1 MISKRQLYAMGE
13 TFGDSAT
20 RTKPGGRV
28 YGGGGSGGQT
38 TTNSVDPRF
47 DQIINYATKAAGRVE
62 NAGFTPYTDQR
73 YAGINSTQQAGLD
86 AITQRALGGDP
97 TMQQANQTLQQTL
110 KGGNTN
116 PYLDSMVNKAQQS
129 VLANARGAD
138 IQSGSFG
145 NSGVAEAA
153 TKNMGDIATN
163 MYGNAYSGDRANQMQ
178 ALGMAPQYGNQAY
191 QDANQLMNAG
201 NFVQGQDQQNKDFAF
216 NQFTDQQNLPYKQM
230 AAYTGLLGS
239 SGTTSTQSSSGGGK

>member
-97 TMQQANQTLQQTL
+97 TMTQANQ
-110 KGGNTN
+110 K
-116 PYLDSMVNKAQQS
+116 
-129 VLANARGAD
+129 
-138 IQSGSFG
+138 SGSR
-145 NSGVAEAA
+145 V
-153 TKNMGDIATN
+153 IAHSQTT
-163 MYGNAYSGDRANQMQ
+163 
-178 ALGMAPQYGNQAY
+178 P
-191 QDANQLMNAG
+191 
-201 NFVQGQDQQNKDFAF
+201 
-216 NQFTDQQNLPYKQM
+216 
-230 AAYTGLLGS
+230 
-239 SGTTSTQSSSGGGK
+239 GTRCA